1 MLLPADAFGPD
12 APEGSEAFR
21 FEAIATKPAFILSQL
36 DATNLPV
43 VYMDVD
49 LEFHQ
54 YPTLF
59 NPGSWPDFDRLALGL
74 GSGLRV
80 REVVGVV
87 VGVGLP

>member
-1 MLLPADAFGPD
+1 MLLPADTFGPD

-54 YPTLF
+54 VRVRVRVK
-59 NPGSWPDFDRLALGL
+59 GLGL
-74 GSGLRV
+74 GFRV
-80 REVVGVV
+80 RV
-87 VGVGLP
+87 

>member
-43 VYMDVD
+43 
-49 LEFHQ
+49 
-54 YPTLF
+54 
-59 NPGSWPDFDRLALGL
+59 
-74 GSGLRV
+74 
-80 REVVGVV
+80 RE
-87 VGVGLP
+87 